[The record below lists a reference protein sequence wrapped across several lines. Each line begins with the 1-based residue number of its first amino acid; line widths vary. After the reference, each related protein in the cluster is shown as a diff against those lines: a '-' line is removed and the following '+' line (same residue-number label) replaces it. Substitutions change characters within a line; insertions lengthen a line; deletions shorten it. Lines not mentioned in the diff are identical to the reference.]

1 MNEQEQRPTEQQTA
15 APQQPVAPTPAA
27 QPASKPTSS
36 IGNAA
41 GSALSSIQ
49 ADPDLQKAKAMLT
62 ELLVSNMIPI
72 VLSVATFAAF
82 AIWGMGATNAL
93 IMTIIYDFLF
103 CRLQLIP
110 KFGREHDQLLD
121 KIRLHNQRGGSKL
134 SMNESF
140 YQHFT
145 DKQVNILRMFFLAI
159 MVAPFIL
166 SSLVMSII
174 PTSSM
179 SVGVLKFVRFL
190 VNVLMFG
197 GSVLTAAFY
206 CNSNSEL
213 KHINDSYDSAKL
225 KNSGLKGEFTDE
237 ELPFLIQE

>member
-1 MNEQEQRPTEQQTA
+1 MNEQEQRPTEQQSA
-15 APQQPVAPTPAA
+15 APQQPAAPTPAA
-27 QPASKPTSS
+27 PAPKPAST

-49 ADPDLQKAKAMLT
+49 ADQDLQKAKAMLT
-62 ELLVSNMIPI
+62 DLITSNLVPM
-72 VLSVATFAAF
+72 VLAAATFAAF
-82 AIWGMGATNAL
+82 AIWGMGSTNAL

-110 KFGREHDQLLD
+110 KYGREHDQLLD

-134 SMNESF
+134 SLNESF

-166 SSLVMSII
+166 STLFMSII

-179 SVGVLKFVRFL
+179 SSGFIKFLRII
-190 VNVLMFG
+190 VNVVMIV

-206 CNSNSEL
+206 CNNNSEL
-213 KHINDSYDSAKL
+213 KHINDTYDASKM
-225 KNSGLKGEFTDE
+225 KNSGLRGEFTEE
-237 ELPFLIQE
+237 ELPFIIQE